1 MGAGQRGFTIVWMT
15 DARYGAFDDDA
26 REYVISRPDTPLPWI
41 NYLGSER
48 YFALISNTGGGY
60 SFYRDARLRRLTRYR
75 YNNVPLDSDGRH
87 LYLRDRE
94 TGAWWRPTRDPSGY
108 RCRHGLSYTVVESRQ
123 HGISAESLFLVPL
136 GADLEMWRVR
146 VTNERDTS
154 ASLSLFSA
162 AEFCLWDAWDDATNF
177 QRNLSTGEVEVDG
190 SVIFHV
196 TEYRERRDHF
206 AYFACSEPLAGFDT
220 QREGFLGPGRGWAH
234 PAAVEEGESR
244 NSIAHGWSPI
254 GSHHVRL
261 DLAPG
266 EGREII
272 FVLGYWENPVDA
284 KFDPRGGSTVNKR
297 LVTPV
302 IERSLQASAVNGALD
317 ELRERWSALLS
328 RLQVSTPDAHVDRI
342 VDIWN
347 PYQCMVTF
355 NLSRSASMFESG
367 IGRGMGFRDCCQDL
381 LGFVHLIPERARERI
396 LDIAATQL
404 PTGGAYHQY
413 QPLTKR
419 GNDAVGS
426 GFNDDPLWLVVA
438 VAAYLKETGDDEIL
452 DVRVPYDQQP
462 GTETPLYEH
471 LQRSV
476 RYTLERLGPHGLP
489 LIGRADWND
498 CLNLNC
504 FSETPGESFQ
514 TTENREGG
522 VAESV
527 FIAGLFV
534 LAAEELIAIE
544 GRLGDH
550 DAATRHRASV
560 KAMRQA
566 VYDHGWDGEWF
577 LRAYDHF
584 GGLVGSSTNEEGQ
597 IFIEPQGMCV
607 LAGIGLEDGRA
618 SQALDSVE
626 EHLATPHGVML
637 VQPAYRRYHVELG
650 EITSYPPGYKE
661 NASTFCHTNPW
672 VIIAETRVG
681 NYDRALDY
689 HLRIN
694 PSAREAISSTHR
706 CEPYVYAQMIAGRDA
721 PSHGEAKNSWLTGT
735 AAWSYVAL
743 TQWILGVRPDYD
755 GLRVEPCLPSTWD
768 GFTVRRQFRGAI
780 YEIEVRCDASVSGR
794 QVLVDG
800 QLIPDTLVPVAP
812 AGSVV
817 AVEVLIGS

>member
-26 REYVISRPDTPLPWI
+26 REYVISSTRHPAAVDQLPRQRALLRADLQHGRAATRSI
-41 NYLGSER
+41 ETRGCAGSP
-48 YFALISNTGGGY
+48 ATGTTTFR
-60 SFYRDARLRRLTRYR
+60 STATAATSTCD
-75 YNNVPLDSDGRH
+75 
-87 LYLRDRE
+87 DRE
-94 TGAWWRPTRDPSGY
+94 TGAWWRPTGDSSGY
-108 RCRHGLSYTVVESRQ
+108 RCRHGLGYTVIESRQ
-123 HGISAESLFLVPL
+123 HGISVESLFLVPL

-220 QREGFLGPGRGWAH
+220 QREGFLGPGRGWDH

-284 KFDPRGGSTVNKR
+284 KFDPPGGSTVNKR

-302 IERSLQASAVNGALD
+302 IERSLQASAVDGALD
-317 ELRERWSALLS
+317 ELRERWSALLG

-342 VDIWN
+342 ANIWN

-462 GTETPLYEH
+462 GTETPLLRTSATVGPVH
-471 LQRSV
+471 ARPP
-476 RYTLERLGPHGLP
+476 RAARTAADRPGRLERLPQP
-489 LIGRADWND
+489 
-498 CLNLNC
+498 
-504 FSETPGESFQ
+504 
-514 TTENREGG
+514 
-522 VAESV
+522 
-527 FIAGLFV
+527 
-534 LAAEELIAIE
+534 ELL
-544 GRLGDH
+544 LGDARRVVP
-550 DAATRHRASV
+550 DDR
-560 KAMRQA
+560 
-566 VYDHGWDGEWF
+566 
-577 LRAYDHF
+577 
-584 GGLVGSSTNEEGQ
+584 
-597 IFIEPQGMCV
+597 EP
-607 LAGIGLEDGRA
+607 
-618 SQALDSVE
+618 
-626 EHLATPHGVML
+626 
-637 VQPAYRRYHVELG
+637 
-650 EITSYPPGYKE
+650 
-661 NASTFCHTNPW
+661 
-672 VIIAETRVG
+672 
-681 NYDRALDY
+681 
-689 HLRIN
+689 
-694 PSAREAISSTHR
+694 
-706 CEPYVYAQMIAGRDA
+706 
-721 PSHGEAKNSWLTGT
+721 
-735 AAWSYVAL
+735 
-743 TQWILGVRPDYD
+743 
-755 GLRVEPCLPSTWD
+755 
-768 GFTVRRQFRGAI
+768 
-780 YEIEVRCDASVSGR
+780 
-794 QVLVDG
+794 
-800 QLIPDTLVPVAP
+800 
-812 AGSVV
+812 
-817 AVEVLIGS
+817 

>member
-1 MGAGQRGFTIVWMT
+1 
-15 DARYGAFDDDA
+15 
-26 REYVISRPDTPLPWI
+26 
-41 NYLGSER
+41 
-48 YFALISNTGGGY
+48 
-60 SFYRDARLRRLTRYR
+60 
-75 YNNVPLDSDGRH
+75 
-87 LYLRDRE
+87 
-94 TGAWWRPTRDPSGY
+94 
-108 RCRHGLSYTVVESRQ
+108 
-123 HGISAESLFLVPL
+123 
-136 GADLEMWRVR
+136 MWRVR
-146 VTNERDTS
+146 IRNERETI

-162 AEFCLWDAWDDATNF
+162 VEFCLWDASDDATNF

-206 AYFACSEPLAGFDT
+206 AYIACSEPLAGFDT
-220 QREGFLGPGRGWAH
+220 QRDGFLGPGHGWDN

-244 NSIAHGWSPI
+244 NSIAHGWAPI

-261 DLAPG
+261 ELAPG
-266 EGREII
+266 EGREVT

-284 KFDPRGGSTVNKR
+284 KFDPPGRSTVNKR

-302 IERSLQASAVNGALD
+302 IERSLQASAVEGALD
-317 ELRERWSALLS
+317 ELRERWSTLLG
-328 RLQVSTPDAHVDRI
+328 RLQVSTPDEHVDRI
-342 VDIWN
+342 ANVWN

-438 VAAYLKETGDDEIL
+438 VAAYVKETGDDEIL
-452 DVRVPYDQQP
+452 EALVPYDQQP

-476 RYTLERLGPHGLP
+476 RYTLDRLGPHGLP

-534 LAAEELIAIE
+534 LAAEELALIE
-544 GRLGDH
+544 ERRNDH
-550 DAATRHRASV
+550 DSARGHRASA
-560 KAMRQA
+560 KAVRHA
-566 VYDHGWDGEWF
+566 VHEHGWDGAWF

-618 SQALDSVE
+618 ARALDSVA

-637 VQPAYRRYHVELG
+637 LQPAYRRYHLELG

-681 NYDRALDY
+681 NADRALDY

-694 PSAREAISSTHR
+694 PSAREAISTLHR

-721 PSHGEAKNSWLTGT
+721 SSHGEAKNSWLTGT
-735 AAWSYVAL
+735 AAWSYVAV
-743 TQWILGVRPDYD
+743 TQWILGVRPEYD
-755 GLRVEPCLPSTWD
+755 GLRIAPSLPSTWD
-768 GFTVRRQFRGAI
+768 GFTMRRQFRGAT
-780 YEIEVRCDASVSGR
+780 YEIEVRRDPAAGSAPAVT
-794 QVLVDG
+794 VDG
-800 QLIPDTLVPVAP
+800 RMIVGTLVPLAP
-812 AGSVV
+812 VGATVT
-817 AVEVLIGS
+817 VEVRTT